1 MTNNPISKLL
11 RLVMLLAAVLLL
23 LSSCRQDDDSYSS
36 HPGPTTLVSLSV
48 SASNSGAVAASD
60 DPASSIRDL
69 CILQF
74 NVNGTGFGNLRHVA
88 KGSPASA
95 GTFNATLLQSVNP
108 DDKYKLVLLANLPDY
123 GFLNSLSGKSYDQVQ
138 KTLIERLFSGGS
150 KSFPAFPLRVVY
162 MSVEPVEE
170 DMAAASILIS
180 VPKKRFKRAVKRNL
194 VKRQVREAY
203 RKNKHLL
210 LDALASRN
218 KRLII
223 AFIWLDNHIHSSAE
237 VEEKVKK
244 LLFHIVE
251 RLE

>member
-1 MTNNPISKLL
+1 M
-11 RLVMLLAAVLLL
+11 VE
-23 LSSCRQDDDSYSS
+23 Y
-36 HPGPTTLVSLSV
+36 TL
-48 SASNSGAVAASD
+48 GKKE
-60 DPASSIRDL
+60 R
-69 CILQF
+69 
-74 NVNGTGFGNLRHVA
+74 
-88 KGSPASA
+88 
-95 GTFNATLLQSVNP
+95 
-108 DDKYKLVLLANLPDY
+108 
-123 GFLNSLSGKSYDQVQ
+123 LNS

-194 VKRQVREAY
+194 V
-203 RKNKHLL
+203 